1 MNLKYDFSAYT
12 MKDYVAIAQGIFYL
26 LTGVWALVSIKT
38 FQMVTGPKTD
48 LWLVKTVG
56 VLVSVIGTV
65 LILAG
70 ARNQITLEVF
80 VLAVGSCLVL
90 AAIDIIYVSKKVIAP
105 VYLWDAAAELIL
117 AFVWIGSYIFS
128 K

>member
-70 ARNQITLEVF
+70 ARSQITLEVF